1 MAHVEHIVS
10 AILKS
15 KPALPEQSILDDITF
30 QWNDEELDGWD
41 GGKDLHERLREEVI
55 FSLEEH
61 FIREGEELTGAL
73 RFLLRQEI
81 DNCSQAALSMPG
93 LRICYDRL
101 AALKH
106 YEDLE
111 LLMEALTCSFD
122 ASLGLF
128 KNRLFYLGRE
138 NVLDYLKQK
147 EADPETIE
155 QFEYYATIEDEC

>member
-1 MAHVEHIVS
+1 MSHSVDAIVS
-10 AILKS
+10 AFLQA
-15 KPALPEQSILDDITF
+15 KPSLPDQHILDDVVF
-30 QWNDEELDGWD
+30 KWNDEELDGWD
-41 GGKDLHERLREEVI
+41 GGKDLHELRREEVI
-55 FSLEEH
+55 KRLEKH
-61 FIREGEELTGAL
+61 TIAGDQELAAAL

-81 DNCSQAALSMPG
+81 DNCAQADLSMPG
-93 LRICYDRL
+93 LRICYDQL

-138 NVLDYLKQK
+138 NVLSYLAEKGT
-147 EADPETIE
+147 DPDTIE
-155 QFEYYATIEDEC
+155 QFAYYATIED

>member
-1 MAHVEHIVS
+1 MMTPAEQIVA

-15 KPALPEQSILDDITF
+15 KPSLPDESILRDITF

-41 GGKDLHERLREEVI
+41 GGKDLHERVREEVI
-55 FSLEEH
+55 FSLEQH
-61 FIREGEELTGAL
+61 FIREGDEMAETL

-81 DNCSQAALSMPG
+81 DNCSRADLSMPG

-111 LLMEALTCSFD
+111 ILMEALTCSFD
-122 ASLGLF
+122 ASIGLF
-128 KNRLFYLGRE
+128 KNRLFYLGHD
-138 NVLDYLKQK
+138 NVLNYLKQK
-147 EADPETIE
+147 GTDPETIE
-155 QFEYYATIEDEC
+155 QFEYYATIED

>member
-1 MAHVEHIVS
+1 MMSPTEQIVA

-15 KPALPEQSILDDITF
+15 KPALPGEGILHDIAF

-41 GGKDLHERLREEVI
+41 GGKDLHEKLREEVI
-55 FSLEEH
+55 LSLKDYFDKEDQ
-61 FIREGEELTGAL
+61 ELADIL
-73 RFLLRQEI
+73 RYLLRQEI
-81 DNCSQAALSMPG
+81 DNCSRAALSMPG
-93 LRICYDRL
+93 LRVCYDRL

-128 KNRLFYLGRE
+128 KNRLFYLGHQ
-138 NVLDYLKQK
+138 NVLNYLKQK
-147 EADPETIE
+147 GTDPETME
-155 QFEYYATIEDEC
+155 QFEYYATIED

>member
-1 MAHVEHIVS
+1 M
-10 AILKS
+10 
-15 KPALPEQSILDDITF
+15 
-30 QWNDEELDGWD
+30 GWRQ
-41 GGKDLHERLREEVI
+41 DLHELLRENVI
-55 FSLEEH
+55 RGLEKH
-61 FIREGEELTGAL
+61 MISGDGELAAAL

-81 DNCSQAALSMPG
+81 DNCAQADLSMPG
-93 LRICYDRL
+93 LRICYDQL

-138 NVLDYLKQK
+138 NVLDYLKQTG
-147 EADPETIE
+147 ADPDTIE
-155 QFEYYATIEDEC
+155 QFAYYATIED

>member
-1 MAHVEHIVS
+1 MSHSVDAIVS
-10 AILKS
+10 AFLHA
-15 KPALPEQSILDDITF
+15 KPALPDQRILDEVVF
-30 QWNDEELDGWD
+30 KWNDEELDGWD
-41 GGKDLHERLREEVI
+41 GGKDLHERFREEVI
-55 FSLEEH
+55 KSLEKH
-61 FIREGEELTGAL
+61 MIFRDQELAAAL

-81 DNCSQAALSMPG
+81 DNCSQAELSMPG
-93 LRICYDRL
+93 LRICYDGL

-138 NVLDYLKQK
+138 NVLSYLKQ
-147 EADPETIE
+147 EGADPDTIE
-155 QFEYYATIEDEC
+155 QFAYYATIED